1 MSGSMPAA
9 LAAWRVWSIR
19 SPGVLDCGPEIALGG
34 LTGAGGAGVVG
45 ETASV
50 GGGVCAGCVV
60 LGLSSLSIC
69 SCAQFWPACVM
80 SLEGVG
86 ACGTG
91 ACGAPGIVPMAGVGV
106 TGGAGCTAT
115 GAGTGVGVGAGCAT
129 GGGEGGAAGCGAAG
143 AETAGTML
151 CN

>member
-115 GAGTGVGVGAGCAT
+115 VQVRVWVS
-129 GGGEGGAAGCGAAG
+129 EPAAPRAAVK
-143 AETAGTML
+143 AAPL
-151 CN
+151 VVVQPVPRRR